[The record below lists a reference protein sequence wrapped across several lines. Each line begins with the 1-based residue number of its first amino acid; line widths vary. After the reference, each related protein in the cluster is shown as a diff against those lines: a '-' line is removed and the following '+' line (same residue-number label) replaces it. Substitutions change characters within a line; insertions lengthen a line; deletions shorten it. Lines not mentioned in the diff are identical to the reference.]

1 MTGKRQSKDNVS
13 RARRSAPD
21 LGQKEAKLEKTSAE
35 ELRHMKGG
43 DVSKSRQQLRS
54 SAKVQVAMHK
64 GVEWAGPDTPVIELA
79 KLMRKHDIGAIPIG
93 ENDQL
98 IGMVTD
104 RDIVCKGLA
113 EDNFDARRATARDVM
128 TQGIHCCREDDN
140 LAKAI
145 RHMEEL
151 RLRRLP
157 VINKNKRMV
166 GILSLGDV
174 SYSASDDLF
183 AECSRASPP
192 ITH

>member
-35 ELRHMKGG
+35 ELRHMEGG

-151 RLRRLP
+151 RVRRLP

-183 AECSRASPP
+183 AECVKSVSA
-192 ITH
+192 HHH